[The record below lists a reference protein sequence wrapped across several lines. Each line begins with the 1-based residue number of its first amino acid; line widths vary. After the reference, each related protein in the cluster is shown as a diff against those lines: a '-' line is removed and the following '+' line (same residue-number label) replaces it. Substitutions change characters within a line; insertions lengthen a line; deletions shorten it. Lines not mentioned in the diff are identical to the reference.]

1 MSGTAV
7 ITGSGGGGG
16 TLLYTLTTTTNG
28 THVVVSPPITNS
40 TTLGTMS
47 GALSWHEPDP
57 SLRPGHAIPDN
68 FVGAIS
74 MPDGSIIDIDRGN
87 FRVLDKDAKVTYR
100 GSRVREFNRYINASD
115 LLAEFV
121 EFLGAERLTE
131 REALKIPIELF
142 VAWMIV
148 RAAEQDGEDAAEGDR
163 LRLASGAQ
171 IARSPRCRCCGRFIA
186 RRRARNGVL
195 FCSGDHQER
204 WLAKEV

>member
-7 ITGSGGGGG
+7 ITGTSP
-16 TLLYTLTTTTNG
+16 YTFTTTNG
-28 THVVVSPPITNS
+28 THVVISSTNS
-40 TTLGTMS
+40 STMGTTLGSTAGVLMYD
-47 GALSWHEPDP
+47 APDP
-57 SLRPGHAIPDN
+57 SLPSRVTDD
-68 FVGAIS
+68 FVGMIS
-74 MPDGSIIDIDRGN
+74 MPDGSKIDIDRGN
-87 FRVLDKDAKVTYR
+87 FRVLDKDAKITYR

-204 WLAKEV
+204 WLANGRG